1 MPSAVLFGISVAF
14 GLAVWGIVARQYIW
28 PALSERPSP
37 ENLKPILL
45 LHAFRF
51 LGLAFVVP
59 GVVSPEL
66 PAAFAQPVAYGD
78 FITAVLALLAVA
90 TLGTGTGSV
99 VTWVFN
105 TFGTADLLFAFY
117 LGSRI
122 SLPNNP
128 GLLGAGYFILAA
140 YVPLLLVTHGLAF
153 RILLRTKV
161 VAPSRSQT
169 KCRMMARW
177 TVRSRPRQT
186 PQPPVPRGNQARGPR
201 GLPELFAKIGQTC
214 PNVARVSQ

>member
-1 MPSAVLFGISVAF
+1 MPFPVLFGISVTF
-14 GLAVWGIVARQYIW
+14 GLAVWGVVAWQYIW

-37 ENLKPILL
+37 GSLKPILV

-78 FITAVLALLAVA
+78 FITAVLALSAVA
-90 TLGTGTGSV
+90 TLGTRTGTV

-105 TFGTADLLFAFY
+105 TFGTADLLIAFY

-140 YVPLLLVTHGLAF
+140 YVPLLFITHGLAF
-153 RILLRTKV
+153 RILLRTNV
-161 VAPSRSQT
+161 VVPSRKKLS
-169 KCRMMARW
+169 
-177 TVRSRPRQT
+177 
-186 PQPPVPRGNQARGPR
+186 
-201 GLPELFAKIGQTC
+201 
-214 PNVARVSQ
+214 VA

>member
-1 MPSAVLFGISVAF
+1 MPSPVLFGISVAF
-14 GLAVWGIVARQYIW
+14 GLAAWGAVAWHYIW

-51 LGLAFVVP
+51 LGLAFVLP

-66 PAAFAQPVAYGD
+66 PATFAQPVAYGD
-78 FITAVLALLAVA
+78 LITAALALLALVA
-90 TLGTGTGSV
+90 LGTRSGTV

-105 TFGTADLLFAFY
+105 IFGTADLLFAFY

-122 SLPNNP
+122 SLPANQ
-128 GLLGAGYFILAA
+128 GLLGAAYFIFAA
-140 YVPLLLVTHGLAF
+140 YVPLLLITHGLAF

-161 VAPSRSQT
+161 VMPSQSSFGVT
-169 KCRMMARW
+169 AG
-177 TVRSRPRQT
+177 S
-186 PQPPVPRGNQARGPR
+186 
-201 GLPELFAKIGQTC
+201 
-214 PNVARVSQ
+214 